1 MPAREGRNV
10 ADMDVGRRD
19 QPRFVSGHR
28 RFEDFAMLGR
38 DDRRI
43 RQREPGDI
51 AVAQGLGEH
60 LRAQLL
66 QQAQGTGARDGVVEG
81 GVSKLPRRI
90 APLARVDDAALRM
103 GELVEGRNDLA
114 LPDFVA
120 VKERETQDVGLDE
133 PPGLGQ
139 IVQILLRH
147 HIDPKAVASL
157 EDDELFGRKARQR
170 LAQRTHAHPVARGKR
185 GQQQALAGF
194 ELSGDDVPRGYAR
207 T

>member
-1 MPAREGRNV
+1 
-10 ADMDVGRRD
+10 
-19 QPRFVSGHR
+19 
-28 RFEDFAMLGR
+28 
-38 DDRRI
+38 
-43 RQREPGDI
+43 
-51 AVAQGLGEH
+51 
-60 LRAQLL
+60 
-66 QQAQGTGARDGVVEG
+66 
-81 GVSKLPRRI
+81 
-90 APLARVDDAALRM
+90 M

-157 EDDELFGRKARQR
+157 EDDEMFGRKARQR

-194 ELSGDDVPRGYAR
+194 ELSGDDVLADTLGRDLRKRPAACFNGR
-207 T
+207 TGGGAGTSRHGFCPLKESGSIDSL